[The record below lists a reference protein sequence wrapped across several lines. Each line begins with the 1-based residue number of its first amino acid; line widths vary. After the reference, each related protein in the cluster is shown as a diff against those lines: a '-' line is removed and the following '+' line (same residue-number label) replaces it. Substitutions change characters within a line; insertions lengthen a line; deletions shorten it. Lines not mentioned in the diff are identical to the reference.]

1 MEIAITAIISL
12 LIGIGG
18 TLVAQQAG
26 KAPIVVEDKTSQVQ
40 QEVIKQLTDQDII
53 ENLCK
58 PENTA
63 TIENMLLCRE
73 MSCLVYSRGIDSQ
86 TSGSTCEEISNIAN
100 TISINTTCNKYQDE
114 ALKDQCFE
122 LFFRRK

>member
-63 TIENMLLCRE
+63 TIENIEHCE
-73 MSCLVYSRGIDSQ
+73 HHIDQ
-86 TSGSTCEEISNIAN
+86 
-100 TISINTTCNKYQDE
+100 YDM
-114 ALKDQCFE
+114 
-122 LFFRRK
+122 